1 MLALALAARTRLV
14 WAVLAA
20 RVLDPVVVVVA
31 VALRLVEMADAAVTA
46 GQVFAEF
53 GHSHDKE
60 ICTN

>member
-1 MLALALAARTRLV
+1 MQALAVQTRQV

-20 RVLDPVVVVVA
+20 RVLDQAVAVVA

-53 GHSHDKE
+53 GHSHDK
-60 ICTN
+60 